1 MKPSERN
8 IITAF
13 LTALAQLDTPLPENE
28 KNQLQAIS
36 KDLANQI
43 YQLHELAISY
53 PQLEQLYQRAR
64 QALVNPATIRNK
76 GPRPIVN
83 ATAEN
88 RTTEIPN
95 TSVAIETRSDQ
106 ELLATITTVFNDP
119 EPVKAAQSLDEVN
132 ELLPFIR
139 IA

>member
-1 MKPSERN
+1 MKPSERT

-13 LTALAQLDTPLPENE
+13 LAALAQLDAPLPENVKE
-28 KNQLQAIS
+28 KLQAIS

-43 YQLHELAISY
+43 DQLHDLAISN
-53 PQLEQLYQRAR
+53 PQLEQLYQTAR
-64 QALVNPATIRNK
+64 QALLNPATTRNK
-76 GPRPIVN
+76 GSRPIVN

-95 TSVAIETRSDQ
+95 TSVAIEDQ
-106 ELLATITTVFNDP
+106 ELLATITKVFNDP
-119 EPVKAAQSLDEVN
+119 EPVKAAQSLDVIN
-132 ELLPFIR
+132 ELLPLIR